1 MKLGI
6 VGAMEIEV
14 ADLISSLTE
23 SKRQVLAGM
32 TFYEGKL
39 AGVETVI
46 VRSGVGK
53 VNAAVCT
60 QILIDRFGVEEI
72 LNTGVA
78 GSLDAQINIGD
89 FVISTDVVHHDV
101 DACVFGYEPGQVPQ
115 MPVVSFPAD
124 ETPAGLPLQTCREV
138 NPDIGVWRGR
148 IASGDQFIADPA
160 VKKRIS
166 DTFHASCAEMEGAA
180 IAQTAWLNRVPF
192 VILRAIS
199 DKADGSDQMDYPVF
213 EEQAAHHSAR
223 LTLELIRR
231 LNANSLS
238 VHCGN
243 PSPVEQK
250 YIRIRQEQESRSRR
264 QG

>member
-1 MKLGI
+1 MKSGI

-89 FVISTDVVHHDV
+89 FVISTDVVHHDGER
-101 DACVFGYEPGQVPQ
+101 D
-115 MPVVSFPAD
+115 
-124 ETPAGLPLQTCREV
+124 
-138 NPDIGVWRGR
+138 GR
-148 IASGDQFIADPA
+148 RYIPRF
-160 VKKRIS
+160 
-166 DTFHASCAEMEGAA
+166 
-180 IAQTAWLNRVPF
+180 L
-192 VILRAIS
+192 
-199 DKADGSDQMDYPVF
+199 
-213 EEQAAHHSAR
+213 AH
-223 LTLELIRR
+223 
-231 LNANSLS
+231 
-238 VHCGN
+238 C
-243 PSPVEQK
+243 PWKPP
-250 YIRIRQEQESRSRR
+250 
-264 QG
+264 